1 MSRLILASRSP
12 RRKELMQ
19 KFAAEFSCEPAVEEE
34 IIPAGTPV
42 TDTARVLSAQKA
54 KEVYDRH
61 RGEDVT
67 VIGSDTIV
75 VCDGKIY
82 GKPKDEEDAKR
93 MLRELSGKTHQVLT
107 GVTIL
112 SKDLEE
118 SFTSATDVT
127 FFPFSDAQIDAYVAT
142 GEPMDKAGAYGIQG
156 LGALLVK
163 KINGDYY
170 TVVGFPVGEIAALLV
185 KNGVISWQRE

>member
-1 MSRLILASRSP
+1 MSRLILASKSP

-19 KFAAEFSCEPAVEEE
+19 KFAAKFSCEPAVGEE

-112 SKDLEE
+112 SGDFEE

-127 FFPFSDAQIDAYVAT
+127 FFPLSDAQIDAYVAT

-170 TVVGFPVGEIAALLV
+170 TVVGFPVGEIAAILE
-185 KNGVISWQRE
+185 KNGVISW

>member
-19 KFAAEFSCEPAVEEE
+19 KFAAEFSCEPAVGEE

-61 RGEDVT
+61 KGEDVT
-67 VIGSDTIV
+67 VIGSDTVV

-112 SKDLEE
+112 SGDFEE

-127 FFPFSDAQIDAYVAT
+127 FFPLSDAQIDAYVAT

-185 KNGVISWQRE
+185 KNGVISW

>member
-1 MSRLILASRSP
+1 MSRLILASKSP

-19 KFAAEFSCEPAVEEE
+19 KFAAEFSCEPARGEE

-61 RGEDVT
+61 KGEDVT
-67 VIGSDTIV
+67 VIGSDTVV

-127 FFPFSDAQIDAYVAT
+127 FFPLSDAQIDAYVAT

-185 KNGVISWQRE
+185 KNGVISWT

>member
-1 MSRLILASRSP
+1 MSRLILASKSP

-19 KFAAEFSCEPAVEEE
+19 KFAAEFSCEPARGEE

-61 RGEDVT
+61 KGEDVT
-67 VIGSDTIV
+67 VIGSDTVV

-127 FFPFSDAQIDAYVAT
+127 FFPLSDAQIDAYVAT

-156 LGALLVK
+156 RGALLVK

-185 KNGVISWQRE
+185 KNGVISW

>member
-1 MSRLILASRSP
+1 
-12 RRKELMQ
+12 MQ
-19 KFAAEFSCEPAVEEE
+19 KFAAKFSCEPAVGEE

-112 SKDLEE
+112 SGDFEE

-127 FFPFSDAQIDAYVAT
+127 FFPLSDAQIDAYVAT

-156 LGALLVK
+156 RASLFVEG
-163 KINGDYY
+163 IRGDYF
-170 TVVGFPVGEIAALLV
+170 TVMGLPLCRLGQMLREVGVELL
-185 KNGVISWQRE
+185 